1 MYICNIYILFE
12 SFDQDVFVV
21 TSIFISYKSYK
32 FKFENGTMLF
42 VSFFFHHLLKSY
54 MCPII
59 LIFITTGLPSS
70 SLHFLLYIQIPQSGN
85 LILSNT
91 NFKSSH
97 QLHLNILILYHR
109 LKQFETKEM
118 IYLV

>member
-42 VSFFFHHLLKSY
+42 VSFFFHHLLKSDVPY
-54 MCPII
+54 HSYFYYHWITII
-59 LIFITTGLPSS
+59 IIA
-70 SLHFLLYIQIPQSGN
+70 LLAIISG
-85 LILSNT
+85 
-91 NFKSSH
+91 
-97 QLHLNILILYHR
+97 
-109 LKQFETKEM
+109 
-118 IYLV
+118 